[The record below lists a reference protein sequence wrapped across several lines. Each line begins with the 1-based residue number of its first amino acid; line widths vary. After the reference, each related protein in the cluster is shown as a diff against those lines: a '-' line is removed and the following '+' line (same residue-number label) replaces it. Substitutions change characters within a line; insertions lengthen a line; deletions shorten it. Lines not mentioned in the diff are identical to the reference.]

1 MPLDLL
7 IRFSVSGDLAYLSHL
22 DSLRLWQRLFRRAGW
37 PLRFTEGFN
46 VRPRIRLLLPRPVG
60 ITSNDELL
68 RIGLDADEPRLEQWS
83 KSLQATLPEGISLH
97 EVTLAGHK
105 TEDRVVATEYIA
117 LCPEGSTPDSQRIID
132 LLAAETCPMRRCV
145 DSRGNEK
152 IVNIRPFV
160 QSLRLNGDGVRM
172 RLAVTNAGSARP
184 TEVLTALGVTGEDL
198 TATRLHRTQII
209 RSADEADDDSQVK
222 DDLDAIGQS
231 DETATDK
238 EST

>member
-60 ITSNDELL
+60 ITSNDEYL
-68 RIGLDADEPRLEQWS
+68 RIGLDADEPRLEQWTE
-83 KSLQATLPEGISLH
+83 SLQATLPEGISLH
-97 EVTLAGHK
+97 GVAMAGHK
-105 TEDRVVATEYIA
+105 TEDRVIAAEYVAR
-117 LCPEGSTPDSQRIID
+117 CPEGRAPDSQRIID
-132 LLAAETCPMRRCV
+132 LLAAETCPMRRCM

-160 QSLRLNGDGVRM
+160 QSLRLEDDEVRM

-184 TEVLTALGVTGEDL
+184 SEVLTALGVAGEDL

-209 RSADEADDDSQVK
+209 RSADEAADDSAVK
-222 DDLDAIGQS
+222 DDHDAIDRQG
-231 DETATDK
+231 EAATDK